1 MNSQF
6 AQILRAHLPFLP
18 ADEPL
23 AADTDL
29 VDQGLDSLG
38 IVDLLTALENQYE
51 VAFVDDALT
60 RATFATPGSLW
71 TVLSGLRAVPA

>member
-6 AQILRAHLPFLP
+6 EQILRAHLPFLP
-18 ADEPL
+18 SDEPL

-38 IVDLLTALENQYE
+38 IVDLLTTLENQYE
-51 VAFVDDALT
+51 VEFVDDALT
-60 RATFATPGSLW
+60 RETFATPGSLW